1 MIKLFAAIFMLL
13 DHIGFFL
20 CKGGTPQYAILR
32 MVGRLSMPMFGYC
45 IARGFYYSKKKGTL
59 KKYFKNLIIFS
70 IISQIPFGLISFTTT
85 KKFTFENS
93 FNIGFTWLFSLAILI
108 ILSKIKKPYKKEH
121 IFLFLAAVLI
131 FALSFFVKVDY
142 GSYGVIFPI
151 MFYFFMFE
159 KMSFLSSLEHFF
171 MFEIYSPL
179 LCFVFSL
186 IMYVYYCIIDKV
198 EVFSPRN
205 QIVAIFSVF
214 LIVLLKQNDDK
225 IKLPKRFFYWFY
237 PIHMGVLILIKIFI
251 IEGVNSYNLFFK

>member
-45 IARGFYYSKKKGTL
+45 IARGYYYSKKKGTL

-159 KMSFLSSLEHFF
+159 
-171 MFEIYSPL
+171 IYSPL

-251 IEGVNSYNLFFK
+251 IEGVNSYNLFFFFFFKNIF